1 MLILSRADV
10 ESVLTMTDTLPAVE
24 EGFRRLAAGQVVMP
38 QRAVTPVAP
47 HHGLHLAMPAFAAG
61 EQGDLGAL
69 TVKIVTVYGDNPDRY
84 GLPTI
89 QGVLLYH
96 DAATGQ
102 PLALMDAEAITALR
116 TGAASG
122 VATRYLAR
130 PDAATVTLFG
140 AGAQAAAQLEAVCA
154 VRPIRRA
161 IVLTRTGRKDAA
173 FCAAM
178 RAKLGVEVIPARD
191 PAAAVARA
199 EIICT
204 ATDSPTPLFDSAWL
218 RPGTHINAVG
228 AFRRTMRELDT
239 ATVQRSRV
247 IVDHHTAA
255 QAEAGDILLAIAEGA
270 ITYDHI
276 AGELG
281 QVVRGELPGRT
292 DADGLTLFKSVGLAV
307 QDAMTAALVYARATA
322 QGIGHHVDLHG

>member
-10 ESVLTMTDTLPAVE
+10 ESVLTMADTLAAVE

-47 HHGLHLAMPAFAAG
+47 HHGLHLAMPAFAVG
-61 EQGDLGAL
+61 DQGDPGAL
-69 TVKIVTVYGDNPDRY
+69 TVKIVTVYGDNTNRD

-130 PDAATVTLFG
+130 PDAASVTLFG
-140 AGAQAAAQLEAVCA
+140 AGGQAAAQLEAMCA

-161 IVLTRTGRKDAA
+161 TVLTRTGRKDAA

-178 RAKLGVEVIPARD
+178 SAKLGIEVVPARD
-191 PAAAVARA
+191 PAAAVATA

-204 ATDSPTPLFDSAWL
+204 ATDSPTPLFDGAWL

-239 ATVQRSRV
+239 ATVRRSRV
-247 IVDHHTAA
+247 IVDHHSAA

-270 ITYDHI
+270 ITYAHV

-292 DADGLTLFKSVGLAV
+292 RDDELTLFKSVGLAV
-307 QDAMTAALVYARATA
+307 QDAMTAAVVYARATA
-322 QGIGHHVDLHG
+322 QGIGYQVDLHG